1 LSSRG
6 VVLVTG
12 GSGGI
17 GSWLLRALGEGGWHR
32 RCLAHRRPVSD
43 ADEVVNGDLTNP
55 SSLQPAVD
63 GVTAIAH
70 LAAVT
75 HSRSPERYDE
85 VNFQGTK
92 NLLDAAATSGAD
104 RFLFVSTRAISPE
117 GGRYSRSKHQA
128 EELVRAS
135 GLRWTIVRL
144 PEVYGAGSSE
154 GIDRIITL
162 ARDGGRIPIVGRGDD
177 LVCPAH
183 VDDVVRACV
192 RALEAPEAVRRTY
205 TLAGPC
211 LTVRSFAD
219 VVEHAFRR
227 PLRIIHVPVPAV
239 AALATASRI
248 LPLPV
253 YPDQLTR
260 LRSPKP
266 AATPEAES
274 DLLFRPRSLGDGIA
288 EVVARIG

>member
-1 LSSRG
+1 M
-6 VVLVTG
+6 TG
-12 GSGGI
+12 GSGAV
-17 GSWLLRALGEGGWHR
+17 GSRLLCALGEHGWRR
-32 RCLAHRRPVSD
+32 RCLVHRRPVSD
-43 ADEVVNGDLTNP
+43 AEEVLSGDLTDS
-55 SSLQPAVD
+55 SSLRAAVR

-85 VNFQGTK
+85 VNFRGTK
-92 NLLDAAATSGAD
+92 NLLDAVGISGVE

-117 GGRYSRSKHQA
+117 GGAYSRSKHRA
-128 EELVRAS
+128 EEAVRAC
-135 GLRWTIVRL
+135 GLPWTIVRL
-144 PEVYGAGSSE
+144 PEVYGAGSVE
-154 GIDRIITL
+154 GVDWMIAL

-177 LVCPAH
+177 VICPAH
-183 VDDVVRACV
+183 VDDVIRACV
-192 RALEAPEAVRRTY
+192 RALEAPEAVRSTY

-211 LTVRSFAD
+211 LTVRTFAD
-219 VVEHAFRR
+219 AVGDVFRR
-227 PLRIIHVPVPAV
+227 PPRILHVPVPAA

-266 AATPEAES
+266 AASPEAES
-274 DLLFRPRSLGDGIA
+274 DLLFRPRSLADGLA
-288 EVVARIG
+288 EIVARIE

>member
-1 LSSRG
+1 
-6 VVLVTG
+6 
-12 GSGGI
+12 
-17 GSWLLRALGEGGWHR
+17 
-32 RCLAHRRPVSD
+32 
-43 ADEVVNGDLTNP
+43 VNGDLTDP
-55 SSLQPAVD
+55 SSLHLAVN

-75 HSRSPERYDE
+75 HSRSLERYAD
-85 VNFQGTK
+85 VNFHGTK
-92 NLLDAAATSGAD
+92 NLLDATAASGVD
-104 RFLFVSTRAISPE
+104 RFLFVSTRAISPR
-117 GGRYSRSKHQA
+117 GGGYSRSKYEA
-128 EELVRAS
+128 EQLVRAS
-135 GLRWTIVRL
+135 GLEWTIVRL

-154 GIDRIITL
+154 GIDRIIAL
-162 ARDGGRIPIVGRGDD
+162 ARDGSRIPIVGRGDD
-177 LVCPAH
+177 LICPAH
-183 VDDVVRACV
+183 IDDVVHACL

-219 VVEHAFRR
+219 VVGDAFRR
-227 PLRIIHVPVPAV
+227 RARIIHVPVPAV

-266 AATPEAES
+266 EATPEAER
-274 DLLFRPRSLGDGIA
+274 DLLFRPRSLRDGLA
-288 EVVARIG
+288 EIVTRIG